1 VRGVEDGLMGNANVE
16 DPVRRATQQLSAFF
30 AQSKRGICLTG
41 AGLSTECGIPDFRS
55 PGSPWLAHKPIDF
68 QSFMASREVRSEAW
82 RRKFEIDRHA
92 SGAQPGRGHRAL
104 TQLVADGT
112 LGCVITQNIDGLHQA
127 SGLPEHCVIELHGNG
142 TYAKCLSCDQR
153 YELSEIRQ
161 QFQQTAQAPECSC
174 GGPIKSATIA
184 FGQPMPETK
193 LRLAQEY
200 TVNCDMFLVVG
211 SSLSV
216 FPAASLP
223 LIAKRNGA
231 QLVILNRTET
241 EFDDI
246 ADLVIHQDIG
256 SVLEPFATEGAATQH
271 SRQ

>member
-1 VRGVEDGLMGNANVE
+1 
-16 DPVRRATQQLSAFF
+16 
-30 AQSKRGICLTG
+30 
-41 AGLSTECGIPDFRS
+41 
-55 PGSPWLAHKPIDF
+55 
-68 QSFMASREVRSEAW
+68 
-82 RRKFEIDRHA
+82 
-92 SGAQPGRGHRAL
+92 
-104 TQLVADGT
+104 
-112 LGCVITQNIDGLHQA
+112 
-127 SGLPEHCVIELHGNG
+127 
-142 TYAKCLSCDQR
+142 
-153 YELSEIRQ
+153 
-161 QFQQTAQAPECSC
+161 
-174 GGPIKSATIA
+174 
-184 FGQPMPETK
+184 MPETK